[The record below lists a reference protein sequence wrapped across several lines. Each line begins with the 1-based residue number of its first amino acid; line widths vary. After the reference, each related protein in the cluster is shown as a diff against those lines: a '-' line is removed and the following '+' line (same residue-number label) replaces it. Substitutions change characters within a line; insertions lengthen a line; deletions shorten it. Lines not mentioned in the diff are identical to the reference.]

1 MGEVGIVDYDDPN
14 TFLGQR
20 IMQYRANPTKLD
32 SNFLLYSFLSPD
44 LQYQFRKHDNSGS
57 IVSHIRV
64 PDCFEFEINTPP
76 LETQKAISKV
86 LSDLDYKISLNN
98 RINQELEAVA
108 KLIYD
113 YWFVQFDFPMTKE
126 QAEAMG
132 KSELV
137 GKPYKSSGGKMVYNE
152 QLKREIPE
160 GWGVKELADIADTI
174 NDSVDPSNEPDRN
187 FKYYSIPIWDDK
199 KSYELTRGAEIGSNK
214 YSVNDKRI
222 LVSKLNP
229 WFSRVVFAS
238 DNKDTI
244 CSTEFVV
251 WQPKIASMKCYLV
264 SKLNP
269 WFSRVVFASDNK
281 DTICSTEFVVYCLHE
296 MLSVSDCNSSNFI
309 AYSTQNATG
318 TSNSHKRVNPK
329 VMMKYK
335 VAFNEEFAISYS
347 KRMRQFIQQMQNNQ
361 KQNQKL
367 SELRDWLLPMLM
379 NGQVRVSDKLSAS
392 GFSGFRDGQDLGM
405 VAEEGGEYGS

>member
-251 WQPKIASMKCYLV
+251 WQPKIASMKCYLYQIAIH
-264 SKLNP
+264 P
-269 WFSRVVFASDNK
+269 
-281 DTICSTEFVVYCLHE
+281 H
-296 MLSVSDCNSSNFI
+296 FI

-379 NGQVRVSDKLSAS
+379 NGQVRVSDKLSSHLA
-392 GFSGFRDGQDLGM
+392 GILGGRKRFINWHRDGTGWTGLGM

>member
-1 MGEVGIVDYDDPN
+1 MA
-14 TFLGQR
+14 
-20 IMQYRANPTKLD
+20 ANRKPTDTKIATD
-32 SNFLLYSFLSPD
+32 
-44 LQYQFRKHDNSGS
+44 H
-57 IVSHIRV
+57 
-64 PDCFEFEINTPP
+64 
-76 LETQKAISKV
+76 QK
-86 LSDLDYKISLNN
+86 
-98 RINQELEAVA
+98 
-108 KLIYD
+108 
-113 YWFVQFDFPMTKE
+113 
-126 QAEAMG
+126 
-132 KSELV
+132 
-137 GKPYKSSGGKMVYNE
+137 
-152 QLKREIPE
+152 
-160 GWGVKELADIADTI
+160 
-174 NDSVDPSNEPDRN
+174 
-187 FKYYSIPIWDDK
+187 
-199 KSYELTRGAEIGSNK
+199 
-214 YSVNDKRI
+214 

-251 WQPKIASMKCYLV
+251 WQPKIASMKCYLYQIAIH
-264 SKLNP
+264 P
-269 WFSRVVFASDNK
+269 
-281 DTICSTEFVVYCLHE
+281 H
-296 MLSVSDCNSSNFI
+296 FI

>member
-222 LVSKLNP
+222 V
-229 WFSRVVFAS
+229 
-238 DNKDTI
+238 
-244 CSTEFVV
+244 
-251 WQPKIASMKCYLV
+251 Q
-264 SKLNP
+264 
-269 WFSRVVFASDNK
+269 
-281 DTICSTEFVVYCLHE
+281 
-296 MLSVSDCNSSNFI
+296 
-309 AYSTQNATG
+309 
-318 TSNSHKRVNPK
+318 
-329 VMMKYK
+329 
-335 VAFNEEFAISYS
+335 
-347 KRMRQFIQQMQNNQ
+347 
-361 KQNQKL
+361 
-367 SELRDWLLPMLM
+367 
-379 NGQVRVSDKLSAS
+379 
-392 GFSGFRDGQDLGM
+392 
-405 VAEEGGEYGS
+405 

>member
-251 WQPKIASMKCYLV
+251 WQPKIASMKCYLYQIAIH
-264 SKLNP
+264 P
-269 WFSRVVFASDNK
+269 
-281 DTICSTEFVVYCLHE
+281 H
-296 MLSVSDCNSSNFI
+296 FI

-335 VAFNEEFAISYS
+335 VLKFRSRISS
-347 KRMRQFIQQMQNNQ
+347 
-361 KQNQKL
+361 
-367 SELRDWLLPMLM
+367 
-379 NGQVRVSDKLSAS
+379 
-392 GFSGFRDGQDLGM
+392 
-405 VAEEGGEYGS
+405 